1 MTLELGACT
10 TVLRLLA
17 DAAARRPDAEAVVC
31 GPVRLTYRDYL
42 RAVAGFVETLRGL
55 GSAGCRVALLY
66 GNSAEAAVAT
76 LAIQA
81 AGAVFCPMNAG
92 YTKRELREILTD
104 CRPWIAVCDAA
115 CAPLVRD
122 LAAEAGI
129 AHVVSV
135 GMLVGGDGTLTL
147 PDPDVLGMIQYTGG
161 TTGRPK
167 GVMLTHR
174 AIAVNVAQREALLP
188 TQEDDRFLCMMPL
201 FHSFALAMHLYQA
214 LWCAGT
220 LVILPRY
227 RPDWVVA
234 ALREERITVLAAGA
248 TVFTGLLGYDGFV
261 AGDGDRLARRGP
273 KAEPGVLA
281 SPVEDAACEPVER
294 KAAWFLRVCYS
305 GASALPE
312 AVLRRWEAVT
322 GAPIYEGYGQ
332 TEAGPILTY
341 NSPLFPMKPGR
352 VGRPLPDTEVQVVD
366 VRSGVVL
373 PAGEAGEVRARGPQ
387 IMAGYWNR
395 PEETATA
402 LREGWLYTGDIGA
415 LDADGHL
422 AILDRRKEMVITGG
436 YNVYPREVDDVLLM
450 HPAVREAAAFGVPDP
465 YRGEVLHAHVVP
477 REAVTVEDLLA
488 HCQTNLARYKVP
500 VVIMVVAG
508 IPKTAVGKIDKAALK
523 RGTAG

>member
-1 MTLELGACT
+1 MTLEPGART

-17 DAAARRPDAEAVVC
+17 DAAARRPEAEAVVC
-31 GPVRLTYRDYL
+31 GAVRLTYRDYL
-42 RAVAGFVETLRGL
+42 RAVAGFARTLRGL
-55 GSAGCRVALLY
+55 GSAGRRVALLY
-66 GNSAEAAVAT
+66 GNSAEAVVAT

-92 YTKRELREILTD
+92 YTERELREILTD

-115 CAPLVRD
+115 CAPLVRA

-129 AHVVSV
+129 AHVINV

-147 PDPDVLGMIQYTGG
+147 PDPDALGMIQYTGG

-174 AIAVNVAQREALLP
+174 AIAANVAQREALLP
-188 TQEDDRFLCMMPL
+188 TRDSDRFLCMMPL

-234 ALREERITVLAAGA
+234 ALREECITVLAAGA

-261 AGDGDRLARRGP
+261 AGNDDGCGP
-273 KAEPGVLA
+273 KAAAEALV
-281 SPVEDAACEPVER
+281 SPADDAPCGLIGA
-294 KAAWFLRVCYS
+294 KAKWFLRVCYS

-312 AVLRRWEAVT
+312 AVLRRWEAVA
-322 GAPIYEGYGQ
+322 GVPIYEGYGQ

-352 VGRPLPDTEVQVVD
+352 VGMPLPDTEVQVVD
-366 VRSGVVL
+366 VRSGAVL

-387 IMAGYWNR
+387 VMAGYWDR
-395 PEETATA
+395 PEETAAA

-415 LDADGHL
+415 FDADGHL
-422 AILDRRKEMVITGG
+422 AILDRRKEMVITSG

-465 YRGEVLHAHVVP
+465 YRGEVLRAHVVL
-477 REAVTVEDLLA
+477 RTAVTAEDLLA
-488 HCQTNLARYKVP
+488 HCRTNLARYKVP
-500 VVIMVVAG
+500 VAIMVVAA
-508 IPKTAVGKIDKAALK
+508 IPKTAVGKIDKLALK
-523 RGTAG
+523 QGTTG